1 MAAPVRLV
9 PTHLVSFAD
18 RHMFPVYFDHG
29 RHLIMV
35 QADEV
40 LDLLKGEKVR
50 FQTTLHARLKA
61 KYPVGGHVIYDA
73 GTGGGKGSRAAPTLT
88 LSLEAFTAFLLWI
101 CVDDDILHVGLARLR
116 SRMAPLVTR
125 SGLQALSRPFAFL
138 PQPVGMYA
146 RSLALLAIP
155 SVVVTSHTF

>member
-40 LDLLKGEKVR
+40 LDLLKGDNKR
-50 FQTTLHARLKA
+50 FERTLHDRLKA
-61 KYPVGGHVIYDA
+61 KYPVGGHVIYDP
-73 GTGGGKGSRAAPTLT
+73 GLGGKGVKSNPTLT

-125 SGLQALSRPFAFL
+125 SGLQAVSRPFAFL
-138 PQPVGMYA
+138 PQPAGMYA

>member
-1 MAAPVRLV
+1 MVAPVRLV

-18 RHMFPVYFDHG
+18 RHMFPVYFDHA

-40 LDLLKGEKVR
+40 LDVLKGGGKR
-50 FQTTLHARLKA
+50 FDAVLHARLKA
-61 KYPVGGHVIYDA
+61 KYPVGGHVIYDP
-73 GTGGGKGSRAAPTLT
+73 GLGGKGVKSIPTLT

-138 PQPVGMYA
+138 PQPVGTSMY
-146 RSLALLAIP
+146 
-155 SVVVTSHTF
+155 